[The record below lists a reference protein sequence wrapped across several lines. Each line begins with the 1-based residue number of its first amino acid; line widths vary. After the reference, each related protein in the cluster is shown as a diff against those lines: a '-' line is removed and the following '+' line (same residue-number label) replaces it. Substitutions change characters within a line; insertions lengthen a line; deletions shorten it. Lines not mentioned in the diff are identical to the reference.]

1 MEAQPSAIT
10 VDPCCMDLYTK
21 ASSVMVSQDINWLIV
36 MVSQDIDWLIVM
48 VSQDIDWLIVMVSQ
62 DIDWLIV
69 MVSQDI
75 DLHSVLQKASFL
87 IASLALPY

>member
-1 MEAQPSAIT
+1 MEAQPSVIT
-10 VDPCCMDLYTK
+10 VDPCSMDLYTK
-21 ASSVMVSQDINWLIV
+21 ASSV

-75 DLHSVLQKASFL
+75 DLHSVLQKASFV
-87 IASLALPY
+87 IASLALPYKLT

>member
-1 MEAQPSAIT
+1 MEAQPSVIT

-48 VSQDIDWLIVMVSQ
+48 VSQDID
-62 DIDWLIV
+62 
-69 MVSQDI
+69 
-75 DLHSVLQKASFL
+75 LHSVLQKASFV
-87 IASLALPY
+87 IASLALPYKLT